1 MLTNPASGH
10 GSAPHAAERAVA
22 QLHRRGV
29 DVVAIAGTDAE
40 HARRLV
46 DGALER
52 GMDAL
57 VVVGGDGIISLALQ
71 VLAQTDVPLAIIP
84 AGTGN
89 DHARE
94 FRIPTTDP
102 EAAADVVVDGAVQTV
117 DLGRIKG
124 ADGTDKWFGTVMAAG
139 FDSLVTDRTNRMRW
153 PHGRMRYNVAMVAE
167 LSKLR
172 LLPFRLSFDGEEV
185 VTDLTLAAFG
195 NTKSYGGGMRI
206 CPNADPTDGLLDA
219 TMVASASRTKLIR
232 LFPTVF
238 KGTHVDLDEVRTARA
253 QTITVDSPGIN
264 AYADGEYVCPLPVEV
279 SAVPGALKILR
290 PATRLRIEC
299 RRLPDSAIE
308 CRRLPDSAIEPGHLA
323 RVASAAIRLE
333 GLIPCG
339 AEHRVEFGDEH
350 VGPRGHQRA
359 HPHLADHHIAVG
371 AHHAAPQAELRRV
384 AEPLSVHACTGVLG
398 HLESQHRP

>member
-1 MLTNPASGH
+1 MTDLGRVTMLTNPASGH

-22 QLHRRGV
+22 QLQRRGV

-57 VVVGGDGIISLALQ
+57 VVVGGDGIIALALQ
-71 VLAQTDVPLAIIP
+71 VLAQTDIPLGIIP

-94 FRIPTTDP
+94 FRIPTRDP
-102 EAAADVVVDGAVQTV
+102 EAAADVVVDGVVETV

-124 ADGTDKWFGTVMAAG
+124 ADGTDRWFGTVMAAG

-153 PHGRMRYNVAMVAE
+153 PHGRMRYNLAMVAE

-172 LLPFRLSFDGEEV
+172 LLPFRLSFDGEEL

-206 CPNADPTDGLLDA
+206 CPNADPTDGQLDA

-253 QTITVDSPGIN
+253 RTITVDSPGIN
-264 AYADGEYVCPLPVEV
+264 AYADGEFVCPLPVEV
-279 SAVPGALKILR
+279 SAGQRRAEDS
-290 PATRLRIEC
+290 ATR
-299 RRLPDSAIE
+299 
-308 CRRLPDSAIEPGHLA
+308 
-323 RVASAAIRLE
+323 
-333 GLIPCG
+333 
-339 AEHRVEFGDEH
+339 
-350 VGPRGHQRA
+350 
-359 HPHLADHHIAVG
+359 
-371 AHHAAPQAELRRV
+371 
-384 AEPLSVHACTGVLG
+384 
-398 HLESQHRP
+398 

>member
-1 MLTNPASGH
+1 VTRIGRVTMLTNPASGH

-22 QLHRRGV
+22 QLHRRGI

-71 VLAQTDVPLAIIP
+71 VIAQTDVPLGIIP

-94 FRIPTTDP
+94 FRIPASNP
-102 EAAADVVVDGAVQTV
+102 EAAADVVVDGTVESV
-117 DLGRIKG
+117 DLGRIRG
-124 ADGTDKWFGTVMAAG
+124 VDGTDRWFGTVMAAG

-153 PHGRMRYNVAMVAE
+153 PHGRMRYNVAMIAE

-172 LLPFRLSFDGEEV
+172 LLPFRLSFDGEELE
-185 VTDLTLAAFG
+185 TELTLAAFG

-206 CPNADPTDGLLDA
+206 CPNADPTDGLLDV

-253 QTITVDSPGIN
+253 RTITVDSPGIT

-279 SAVPGALKILR
+279 SAVGAALKILR
-290 PATRLRIEC
+290 PA
-299 RRLPDSAIE
+299 
-308 CRRLPDSAIEPGHLA
+308 
-323 RVASAAIRLE
+323 
-333 GLIPCG
+333 
-339 AEHRVEFGDEH
+339 
-350 VGPRGHQRA
+350 RA
-359 HPHLADHHIAVG
+359 
-371 AHHAAPQAELRRV
+371 
-384 AEPLSVHACTGVLG
+384 
-398 HLESQHRP
+398 

>member
-1 MLTNPASGH
+1 MTATGRITMLTNPASGH

-22 QLHRRGV
+22 QLHKRGV
-29 DVVAIAGTDAE
+29 DVVAIAGTDSA

-94 FRIPTTDP
+94 FGIPTKDP
-102 EAAADVVVDGAVQTV
+102 EAAADVVVDGRVDTV
-117 DLGRIKG
+117 DLGRIRG
-124 ADGTDKWFGTVMAAG
+124 ADGTDRWFGTVMAAG

-153 PHGRMRYNVAMVAE
+153 PHGRMRYNVAMLAE

-172 LLPFRLSFDGEEV
+172 LLPFRLTFDGDEV
-185 VTDLTLAAFG
+185 ATDLTLAAFG
-195 NTKSYGGGMRI
+195 NTKTYGGGMRI
-206 CPNADPTDGLLDA
+206 CPEADPRDGLLDA

-238 KGTHVDLDEVRTARA
+238 KGTHVDLDEVQTRRARS
-253 QTITVDSPGIN
+253 ITVDSPGIN

-279 SAVPGALKILR
+279 AAVPGALNILR
-290 PATRLRIEC
+290 P
-299 RRLPDSAIE
+299 
-308 CRRLPDSAIEPGHLA
+308 
-323 RVASAAIRLE
+323 
-333 GLIPCG
+333 
-339 AEHRVEFGDEH
+339 
-350 VGPRGHQRA
+350 
-359 HPHLADHHIAVG
+359 
-371 AHHAAPQAELRRV
+371 
-384 AEPLSVHACTGVLG
+384 
-398 HLESQHRP
+398 